1 MRHVAGLMGKKVLV
15 VEDEFLVALDL
26 EAELEESGAKVT
38 CASTLSQAT
47 GCAERGD
54 FDAVV
59 LDLNLH
65 GEKSY
70 PLADL
75 LQKRSVPFLFHTG
88 QGEKSLLGQ
97 RYPGVPV
104 CNKPCDGGALVANL
118 AAVID
123 RR

>member
-1 MRHVAGLMGKKVLV
+1 MKHAADLTGKKVLV

-26 EAELEESGAKVT
+26 EMELEESGAKVT

-47 GCAERGD
+47 GCAERD
-54 FDAVV
+54 EFDAVV

-70 PLADL
+70 PLADM
-75 LQKRSVPFLFHTG
+75 LQRRAVPFLFHTG
-88 QGEKSLLGQ
+88 QGEKNQLGQ

-104 CNKPCDGGALVANL
+104 CNKPCDGGSLVANL
-118 AAVID
+118 TAVIG